1 MTEMYDS
8 SEIAHM
14 VERQWKKWLL
24 LTEQRAREE
33 SRQFAPTITVSRER
47 GSGGSSIGK
56 LVAERLGFV
65 LFDSEIVDHV
75 ARSAAVDRLV
85 VTHLDERSQH
95 SIKSWSD
102 RVSHAKNFSPQSYMA
117 HLVKT
122 ILTIGEKGQAV
133 IIGRG
138 AHLLLPVERCF
149 RVRVI
154 APPEIR
160 IQRLAAGSGMEP
172 SEAEAVI
179 AETDKH
185 RAEFIRENFQQID
198 ANPLLYDLVINTGRI
213 ELETAAELVGRAVEA
228 KYRKVLPGQP
238 AGIHPSGSAPAAQP

>member
-14 VERQWKKWLL
+14 VERQWHKWLL
-24 LTEQRAREE
+24 LAEQRAREA
-33 SRQFAPTITVSRER
+33 SRLPAPTVTISRER

-56 LVAERLGFV
+56 LLAERLGFV

-85 VTHLDERSQH
+85 VTHLDERSQR

-102 RVSHAKNFSPQSYMA
+102 RVSQAQNFSPQSYMA
-117 HLVKT
+117 HLAKT
-122 ILTIGEKGQAV
+122 ILTIGEKGRAV

-149 RVRVI
+149 RVRFI
-154 APPEIR
+154 APQELR

-172 SEAEAVI
+172 AEAAEVI
-179 AETDKH
+179 ADTDRH
-185 RAEFIRENFQQID
+185 RAEFIRESFQQID
-198 ANPLLYDLVINTGRI
+198 ANPLLYDVVINTGRVT
-213 ELETAAELVGRAVEA
+213 LETAAELVGRAVEA
-228 KYRKVLPGQP
+228 AFPEIRQAP
-238 AGIHPSGSAPAAQP
+238 AGEASQRTPVPSTRS